1 MTEVF
6 HLKQLEQDIT
16 NTIFVL
22 NSIQDE
28 IQRCQKDAPLLFT
41 ACINNAMNG
50 KLLFFLRTASRWY
63 QEVI

>member
-16 NTIFVL
+16 NTIFIL

-28 IQRCQKDAPLLFT
+28 LWT
-41 ACINNAMNG
+41 
-50 KLLFFLRTASRWY
+50 
-63 QEVI
+63 